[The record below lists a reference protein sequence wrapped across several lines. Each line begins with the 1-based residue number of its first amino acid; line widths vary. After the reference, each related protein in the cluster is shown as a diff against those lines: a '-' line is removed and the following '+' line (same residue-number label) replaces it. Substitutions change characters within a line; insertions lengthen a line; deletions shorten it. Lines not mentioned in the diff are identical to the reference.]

1 MSWTIERFLNE
12 MDVSMRPYCW
22 TRLGLESPA
31 RKFIAENAMAAFELR
46 AQVSSC
52 KAWRGKSA
60 EQIDEDF
67 MMTVVILLVL
77 DNPLIAPDGTLL
89 SWHYEYKDRRGPKPL
104 SPKEEGEVAL
114 SYLQKR
120 ISELSYQI
128 EKFGTP
134 EMIDAGAYGLV
145 SELKDM
151 RGKYK
156 SILLDVSRQLDF
168 KEIERCGLAHRVS
181 AAMQELTEVGI
192 PCSKMDVEAFW
203 LNLLATSWG
212 VEPRSVYSAARKA
225 KSFKNGKRNA
235 SI

>member
-1 MSWTIERFLNE
+1 
-12 MDVSMRPYCW
+12 
-22 TRLGLESPA
+22 
-31 RKFIAENAMAAFELR
+31 MAAFELR

-120 ISELSYQI
+120 VSELSYQI

-168 KEIERCGLAHRVS
+168 NRAD
-181 AAMQELTEVGI
+181 A
-192 PCSKMDVEAFW
+192 
-203 LNLLATSWG
+203 
-212 VEPRSVYSAARKA
+212 SV
-225 KSFKNGKRNA
+225 F
-235 SI
+235 IL